1 MTMPDQM
8 AEGLKRVDSSLFIRA
23 ISWFLLALLAAF
35 LTNNILELA
44 FDVTTELRF
53 NNPVPVLV
61 YIISIVVAILY
72 TFRTP
77 RRSLRADG
85 EAVHKFNVYLIRSVF
100 WGVFLVG
107 VADVAVA
114 FMRVENLADVFFW
127 EGAGRD
133 FNKPFFVG
141 MYIHIP
147 LLVLGFF
154 LGAVTRTLG
163 FIWLAILIVIAELLI
178 VVSRFVFSYEQAFMG
193 DLVRFWYAA
202 LFLLSSAYTLYD
214 EGHVRVDIVFAGMRE
229 RSKGI
234 TNFVGTLLLG
244 LTTCWVILLVGM
256 NGKQSIIN
264 SPIMNFEISQ
274 TASIG
279 MFVKYQMA
287 GFLGVFAITM
297 YIQFVSYLMSA
308 WADIKGEPGKRIMQ
322 VIGY

>member
-1 MTMPDQM
+1 M

-322 VIGY
+322 QVGY

>member
-1 MTMPDQM
+1 MPDQM

-23 ISWFLLALLAAF
+23 ISWSLLALLAAF

-72 TFRTP
+72 TFQTP

-85 EAVHKFNVYLIRSVF
+85 EAVHKFNVFLIRSVF

-322 VIGY
+322 QVGY

>member
-322 VIGY
+322 QVGY

>member
-23 ISWFLLALLAAF
+23 VSWFLLALLAAF

-322 VIGY
+322 QVGY

>member
-8 AEGLKRVDSSLFIRA
+8 AEGLKRADSSLFIRA

-35 LTNNILELA
+35 LINNILELA

-72 TFRTP
+72 TVQTP

-85 EAVHKFNVYLIRSVF
+85 EAVHKFNVFLIRSVF

-114 FMRVENLADVFFW
+114 FIRVVNLADVFFW

-322 VIGY
+322 QVGY

>member
-72 TFRTP
+72 TVRTP

-107 VADVAVA
+107 VADVAIA

-154 LGAVTRTLG
+154 LGAVTRTFG

-279 MFVKYQMA
+279 MFVK
-287 GFLGVFAITM
+287 
-297 YIQFVSYLMSA
+297 
-308 WADIKGEPGKRIMQ
+308 
-322 VIGY
+322 

>member
-8 AEGLKRVDSSLFIRA
+8 AEATKSTNSSLFIRA
-23 ISWFLLALLAAF
+23 ISWSFLAVLAAF

-44 FDVTTELRF
+44 FGVITNLRLD
-53 NNPVPVLV
+53 NPIPLIV
-61 YIISIVVAILY
+61 YIISVSAAILY
-72 TFRTP
+72 TLRTP
-77 RRSLRADG
+77 WRSLRMDG
-85 EAVHKFNVYLIRSVF
+85 EAVHKFNVYLIRSLF
-100 WGVFLVG
+100 WGIFLVG
-107 VADVAVA
+107 VADVAIA
-114 FMRVENLADVFFW
+114 FMRVENLADVLFW
-127 EGAGRD
+127 EGAGKD

-141 MYIHIP
+141 MNVHIP
-147 LLVLGFF
+147 ILILGFF
-154 LGAVTRTLG
+154 LGAITRTLG

-214 EGHVRVDIVFAGMRE
+214 EGHVRVDILFAGMRE

-234 TNFVGTLLLG
+234 SNFVGTLLLG
-244 LTTCWVILLVGM
+244 LTTCWTILLVGM

-287 GFLGVFAITM
+287 GFLAVFAVTM
-297 YIQFVSYLMSA
+297 YIQFISYLMNA
-308 WADIKGEPGKRIMQ
+308 WADIKGEPGKREIQ
-322 VIGY
+322 PIGQ

>member
-322 VIGY
+322 EIGY

>member
-23 ISWFLLALLAAF
+23 ISWFLLALLTAF

-114 FMRVENLADVFFW
+114 FMRVENLADGFFW

-322 VIGY
+322 QVGY

>member
-53 NNPVPVLV
+53 NNPIPVLV

-72 TFRTP
+72 TFQTP

-322 VIGY
+322 QVGY

>member
-107 VADVAVA
+107 VADVAIA

-322 VIGY
+322 QVGY

>member
-72 TFRTP
+72 TFQTP

-107 VADVAVA
+107 VADVAIA

-154 LGAVTRTLG
+154 LGAVTRTFG

-322 VIGY
+322 QVGY

>member
-8 AEGLKRVDSSLFIRA
+8 AEGLKRADSSLFIRA

-35 LTNNILELA
+35 LINNILELA

-72 TFRTP
+72 TVQTP

-85 EAVHKFNVYLIRSVF
+85 EAVHKFNVFLIRSVF

-114 FMRVENLADVFFW
+114 FIRVENLADVFFW

-322 VIGY
+322 QVGY

>member
-264 SPIMNFEISQ
+264 SPIMTFEISQ

-322 VIGY
+322 QVGY

>member
-107 VADVAVA
+107 VADVAIA

-154 LGAVTRTLG
+154 LGAVTRTFG

-322 VIGY
+322 QVGY

>member
-1 MTMPDQM
+1 MPDQM

-322 VIGY
+322 QVGY

>member
-35 LTNNILELA
+35 LINNILELA

-322 VIGY
+322 EIGY

>member
-44 FDVTTELRF
+44 FDVTNELRF

-72 TFRTP
+72 TVQTP

-85 EAVHKFNVYLIRSVF
+85 EAVHKFNVFLIRSVF

-322 VIGY
+322 QVGY

>member
-1 MTMPDQM
+1 MPDQM
-8 AEGLKRVDSSLFIRA
+8 AEGLKRADSSLFIRA

-35 LTNNILELA
+35 LINNILELA

-72 TFRTP
+72 TVQTP

-85 EAVHKFNVYLIRSVF
+85 EAVHKFNVFLIRSVF

-114 FMRVENLADVFFW
+114 FIRVENLADVFFW

-214 EGHVRVDIVFAGMRE
+214 EGHVRVDIVFAGMCE

-322 VIGY
+322 QVGY

>member
-1 MTMPDQM
+1 
-8 AEGLKRVDSSLFIRA
+8 
-23 ISWFLLALLAAF
+23 
-35 LTNNILELA
+35 
-44 FDVTTELRF
+44 
-53 NNPVPVLV
+53 
-61 YIISIVVAILY
+61 
-72 TFRTP
+72 
-77 RRSLRADG
+77 
-85 EAVHKFNVYLIRSVF
+85 
-100 WGVFLVG
+100 
-107 VADVAVA
+107 
-114 FMRVENLADVFFW
+114 
-127 EGAGRD
+127 
-133 FNKPFFVG
+133 
-141 MYIHIP
+141 
-147 LLVLGFF
+147 
-154 LGAVTRTLG
+154 VTRTLG

-322 VIGY
+322 QVGY

>member
-8 AEGLKRVDSSLFIRA
+8 AEGLKRADSSLFIRA

-35 LTNNILELA
+35 LINNILELA

-72 TFRTP
+72 TVQTP

-85 EAVHKFNVYLIRSVF
+85 EAVHKFNVFLIRSVF

-322 VIGY
+322 QVGY

>member
-72 TFRTP
+72 TFQTP
-77 RRSLRADG
+77 RRSLRAEG

-322 VIGY
+322 QVGY

>member
-244 LTTCWVILLVGM
+244 LTTCWAILLVGM

-322 VIGY
+322 QVGY

>member
-72 TFRTP
+72 TVQTP

-107 VADVAVA
+107 VADVAIA

-154 LGAVTRTLG
+154 LGAVTRTFG

-322 VIGY
+322 QVGY

>member
-61 YIISIVVAILY
+61 YIMSIVVAILY

-322 VIGY
+322 QVGY

>member
-23 ISWFLLALLAAF
+23 ISWSLLALLAAF

-72 TFRTP
+72 TFQTP

-85 EAVHKFNVYLIRSVF
+85 EAVHKFNVFLIRSVF

-322 VIGY
+322 QVGY

>member
-72 TFRTP
+72 TFQTP

-322 VIGY
+322 QVGY

>member
-1 MTMPDQM
+1 MPDQM

-72 TFRTP
+72 TVQTP

-85 EAVHKFNVYLIRSVF
+85 EAVHKFNVFLIRSVF

-114 FMRVENLADVFFW
+114 FIRVENLADVFFW

-322 VIGY
+322 QVGY

>member
-308 WADIKGEPGKRIMQ
+308 WADIKGDPGKRIMQ
-322 VIGY
+322 EIGY

>member
-44 FDVTTELRF
+44 FDVTNELRF

-72 TFRTP
+72 TVQTP

-85 EAVHKFNVYLIRSVF
+85 EAVHKFNVFLIRSVF

-114 FMRVENLADVFFW
+114 FIRVENLADVFFW

-322 VIGY
+322 QVGY

>member
-72 TFRTP
+72 TFQTP

-107 VADVAVA
+107 VADVAIA

-322 VIGY
+322 QVGY

>member
-72 TFRTP
+72 TFQTP

-322 VIGY
+322 EIGY

>member
-35 LTNNILELA
+35 LINNILELA

-72 TFRTP
+72 TVQTP

-85 EAVHKFNVYLIRSVF
+85 EAVHKFNVFLIRSVF

-322 VIGY
+322 QVGY